1 MVVKKQSVVISIR
14 LDKASLKA
22 VDLLV
27 ESGLETNRSKA
38 VTHFINVGVQS
49 SEELLRKAQ
58 ELADN
63 VHQLKRDM
71 VEAVKANDLDKVTSL
86 STYSDMALVN
96 ASTGNGETAVLMSAY
111 YRANEIRKLL
121 IDNGAQLSI
130 FEAAAVGNTNRVKEL
145 LEKAPELHMN
155 YSVDGFTP
163 LGLAAHFGNEDTV
176 RLLLEYGA
184 NVDAR
189 SKDGNLNHMAIH
201 AAIAGNYEHVVK
213 TLLESG
219 ADANVRCEGK
229 WRPGYTPLHVAGHFG
244 REAIIP
250 VLLQHGANKSDV
262 SDNGDTPYAVAMQQD
277 HPEAAALLE

>member
-1 MVVKKQSVVISIR
+1 MAVKRQSAVISIL

-49 SEELLRKAQ
+49 SEELLRRAQ

-63 VHQLKRDM
+63 VHQLRRDM
-71 VEAVKANDLDKVTSL
+71 VEAVRAEDLDKITSL
-86 STYSDMALVN
+86 VSSDMALVN
-96 ASTGNGETAVLMSAY
+96 ARAGNGETAVLMSAY

-121 IDNGAQLSI
+121 IDNGAELSI

-145 LEKAPELHMN
+145 LERSPGLHLN

-163 LGLAAHFGNEDTV
+163 LGLASYFGHEDTV
-176 RLLLEYGA
+176 RLLLDYGA
-184 NVDAR
+184 DVNAR
-189 SKDGNLNHMAIH
+189 SKDGNFNYMAIH
-201 AAIAGNYEHVVK
+201 SAIASNYEHVVR

-219 ADANVRCEGK
+219 ADINARCEGK

-244 REAIIP
+244 REAILTL
-250 VLLQHGANKSDV
+250 LLQHGANKSDV
-262 SDNGDTPYAVAMQQD
+262 TDYGATPHAVAVMQD